1 MTSTIFLVLFIAAL
15 AVFAYEFARRIV
27 LVRRCAWCGRLRGF
41 RLTRSGGTSHTICKR
56 CVHKI
61 MV

>member
-27 LVRRCAWCGRLRGF
+27 RLVA
-41 RLTRSGGTSHTICKR
+41 
-56 CVHKI
+56 
-61 MV
+61 